1 MATNHSKK
9 KNNTMSTKKK
19 TVFVPIS
26 FNVDEYAVV
35 GSTVIISAAAKH
47 CNDKLSQYALFREKY
62 PSAGSV
68 GYFFAPDRLVWAKMY
83 LESEPY
89 CRKRQLSL
97 QDFQKM
103 VHQSQYAR

>member
-19 TVFVPIS
+19 TVFVPIG

-47 CNDKLSQYALFREKY
+47 CNDKLS
-62 PSAGSV
+62 
-68 GYFFAPDRLVWAKMY
+68 
-83 LESEPY
+83 
-89 CRKRQLSL
+89 
-97 QDFQKM
+97 
-103 VHQSQYAR
+103 